1 MSLLSLI
8 QTVTALLS
16 LPVPATVVGSSDR
29 QVLQM
34 LALANEEGQTLASAH
49 NWQILNEEFRFTTT
63 ATQSQATSIPS
74 DLARWL
80 PNSFFNRTTRRPI
93 TGPITPRQWQWIQAQ
108 PVYST
113 VYLAFRERTG
123 TFLFAPTPPAGQSIY
138 GEYISKNWCQSIGL
152 VGQSTWQADTDTALL
167 DETLMALGLRWRFL
181 KAKGLEYGEDFA
193 TYERQVEQA
202 RGNDGGSTMLSLAPQ
217 PVDLNRVN
225 LPDGS
230 FGV

>member
-63 ATQSQATSIPS
+63 ATQSQATAIPS